1 MHSVYLLNNIADLY
15 LHANTNSSRSE
26 AFVYKIKIGR
36 EYSIWIIKFTHA
48 TVQVYAKKL
57 NGKLM

>member
-15 LHANTNSSRSE
+15 LHANTNSSE

-57 NGKLM
+57 DGKLM